1 MLKRTVLVLFMQI
14 TRREEYALKGIVFL
28 ARQPGTKVTL
38 VGEVSRVEK
47 IPEKFLAKIFQRLA
61 KAGLLR
67 SIRGAGGGFLLR
79 RPAGEITM
87 REVLEALEG
96 PLAINRCLLRRGE
109 CGEELGCPLHDVW
122 EEAQEGLLKILNGTT
137 IEDLVKRIPDGEE
150 GRR

>member
-1 MLKRTVLVLFMQI
+1 MQI

-28 ARQPGTKVTL
+28 ARQPGKKVTL
-38 VGEVSRVEK
+38 VGEVSRVQK

-79 RPAGEITM
+79 RPADEITM

-96 PLAINRCLLRRGE
+96 PLAINRCLLRKGE
-109 CGEELGCPLHDVW
+109 CAEELGCPLHEVW
-122 EEAQEGLLKILNGTT
+122 EEAQEGLLKVLDGTT